1 MKAIIANLIVGSI
14 TYLASSGVPVLA
26 DTLSPDRERPEIPA
40 ILSAK
45 ALEYRDIFVLSPVT
59 FETEPFKYSISL
71 ENKEYIK
78 NVLQQDF
85 WQFKSNVFPKNAK
98 LTEQKEILFEKAPY
112 LLENEREDLIFGK
125 HENFWQTENKQ
136 KYWGLTSVRTWGGDK
151 ANNLSIEQLNYLK
164 DAPVLAPGTS
174 ALTISGGSKKDLV
187 KHQNHLLGEVT
198 DFQGGIAFHQSIADE
213 VTLGL
218 GFVYEDFLLGFSQL
232 TYQPE
237 KLPVRTTVSLLQ
249 GQEGIEFHSHLQL
262 QPAKE
267 IVLNLYADEKEQKFD
282 FNWGLISGLKL
293 TADGSS
299 ETESLRAGAE
309 VTFKNDFFS
318 FLAKAQL
325 DNENKV
331 QWQINSQLGNFKL
344 KYTTNAVKTKTEV
357 KYDFD
362 SFQESGFQLA
372 VFFKSHTRQRRKK
385 EESLAV
391 WGIDIYSPEK
401 IGKDNPRW
409 EFSLGYGSGL
419 EGSGAI
425 ASMGAAISSSLSL
438 KLSYEEVSLTSDET
452 KVKLQLRSH

>member
-1 MKAIIANLIVGSI
+1 MKAIIANLIVGSFA
-14 TYLASSGVPVLA
+14 YFASSGVPAWA
-26 DTLSPDRERPEIPA
+26 DTLSPDRNKSKTPA

-45 ALEYRDIFVLSPVT
+45 ALEYRDIFVLSPVA
-59 FETEPFKYSISL
+59 FETEPFEYSISL

-85 WQFKSNVFPKNAK
+85 WQFKSNVFPKSAK
-98 LTEQKEILFEKAPY
+98 WTEQKENLFKKAPY
-112 LLENEREDLIFGK
+112 LLENEREDLVFGK
-125 HENFWQTENKQ
+125 HGNFWQTKKQ

-174 ALTISGGSKKDLV
+174 ALTISGGSKKNLV
-187 KHQNHLLGEVT
+187 EDRNNLLGEVT
-198 DFQGGIAFHQSIADE
+198 DFQGGIAFHQSVADE

-237 KLPVRTTVSLLQ
+237 NFPMRTTVSLLQ
-249 GQEGIEFHSHLQL
+249 GKEGIEFHSHLQL
-262 QPAKE
+262 QPAQKM
-267 IVLNLYADEKEQKFD
+267 VLNVYADEKDQKFD

-309 VTFKNDFFS
+309 VKFENELFS

-325 DNENKV
+325 DHENKIH
-331 QWQINSQLGNFKL
+331 WQVNSQLGNFKL

-372 VFFKSHTRQRRKK
+372 IFFKSHTRQRRKK
-385 EESLAV
+385 EESLAI
-391 WGIDIYSPEK
+391 WGIDVYSPEK
-401 IGKDNPRW
+401 IGKNNPRW
-409 EFSLGYGSGL
+409 EFSFGYGSGL

-425 ASMGAAISSSLSL
+425 ASMGAAMSPSLSL